1 MPFSQPLSSSVSAA
15 SANIAERRDSM
26 PTGAHA
32 QSVCGIVLAGSYHWG
47 DTAFERMFRGPLL
60 PVAQVPVICY
70 PLGWLRDGGV
80 TEARICANSMTA
92 PVQQHL
98 GSGDRLGVALEYYED
113 HSPRG
118 PAGCARDAAAMS
130 NADTFVVVE
139 GSMIPTVD
147 LSALLDA
154 HRASGASATLV
165 VEVDRRRRAIE
176 GADLRLPGGI
186 YVLNRDVLETVA
198 TNGYQDIKEGLLE
211 RLYKTGNRVMTYEL
225 SGLSPRV
232 LDYPTYTS
240 VNRWLTAKAVEN
252 QTYLANYVRVGDALI
267 HPSAEVDPSARLVGP
282 VIVGP
287 HASIGEDAMVVG
299 ASTIGRGSVVAAGA
313 LVSRSIVWSNCWVGA
328 AAVVDDTLLAD
339 HCIVEAGHQLF
350 GAVHITPAN
359 RPVNQAAVDVQADA
373 VENVTVTDRSFW
385 SSLSLVASVGFRREH
400 VSA

>member
-1 MPFSQPLSSSVSAA
+1 MPFSQPQSSSLSVAP
-15 SANIAERRDSM
+15 ANSAERRNSM
-26 PTGAHA
+26 PTEAHP
-32 QSVCGIVLAGSYHWG
+32 QSVCGIVLAGSHHWG

-80 TEARICANSMTA
+80 SEARICANSMTA
-92 PVQQHL
+92 PVHQYL
-98 GSGDRLGVALEYYED
+98 GTGDRLGLSLEYYED

-118 PAGCARDAAAMS
+118 PAGCARDAADMS
-130 NADTFVVVE
+130 NAETFVVVE

-147 LSALLDA
+147 LASLLEA
-154 HRASGASATLV
+154 HRESGASATIV

-176 GADLRLPGGI
+176 GTELRLPGGI
-186 YVLNRDVLETVA
+186 YVLSREVLNTVA
-198 TNGYQDIKEGLLE
+198 KNGYQDIKEGLLE
-211 RLYKTGNRVMTYEL
+211 RLYKTGNAVMTYEL
-225 SGLSPRV
+225 SGVSPRV

-267 HPSAEVDPSARLVGP
+267 HPTAEVDSSARLVGP

-287 HASIGEDAMVVG
+287 HASVGEGAMVVG

-328 AAVVDDTLLAD
+328 KAVVDDTLLAD
-339 HCIVEAGHQLF
+339 HCIVEPGHQLF
-350 GAVHITPAN
+350 GAVHIAPAN
-359 RPVNQAAVDVQADA
+359 RPVPASTNIPSEAVETAAVP
-373 VENVTVTDRSFW
+373 DRKFW
-385 SSLSLVASVGFRREH
+385 SSLGLVTSVGLRREA
-400 VSA
+400 SAV

>member
-1 MPFSQPLSSSVSAA
+1 
-15 SANIAERRDSM
+15 M
-26 PTGAHA
+26 PTEART
-32 QSVCGIVLAGSYHWG
+32 QSVCGIVLAGSHHWG
-47 DTAFERMFRGPLL
+47 DTSFERMFRGPLL

-80 TEARICANSMTA
+80 LEARVCANSMTA
-92 PVQQHL
+92 PVRQYL
-98 GSGDRLGVALEYYED
+98 GTGDRLSLSLDYYED

-130 NADTFVVVE
+130 NAETFVVVE

-147 LSALLDA
+147 LADLLDA
-154 HRASGASATLV
+154 HRTSGAAATIV

-186 YVLNRDVLETVA
+186 YVLNRSVLETVA
-198 TNGYQDIKEGLLE
+198 KNGYQDIKEGLLE
-211 RLYKTGNRVMTYEL
+211 RLYKTGNPVMTYEL
-225 SGLSPRV
+225 SGVSPRV

-267 HPSAEVDPSARLVGP
+267 HPTAEVDSTARLVGP

-287 HASIGEDAMVVG
+287 HASVGEQAMVVG
-299 ASTIGRGSVVAAGA
+299 STTIGRGSVVAPGA

-328 AAVVDDTLLAD
+328 KAVVDDTLLAD
-339 HCIVEAGHQLF
+339 HCIVEPGHQLF
-350 GAVHITPAN
+350 GAVHIAPAN
-359 RPVNQAAVDVQADA
+359 RPVPQTTTDVAAEA
-373 VENVTVTDRSFW
+373 VENSTVSDRKFW
-385 SSLSLVASVGFRREH
+385 GSLSLAASVGFRRETAS
-400 VSA
+400 V